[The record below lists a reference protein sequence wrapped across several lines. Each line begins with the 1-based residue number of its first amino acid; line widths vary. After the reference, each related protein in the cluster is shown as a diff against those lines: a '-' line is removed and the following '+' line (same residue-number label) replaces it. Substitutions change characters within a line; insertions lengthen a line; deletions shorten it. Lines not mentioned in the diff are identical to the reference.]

1 MQGRIVSC
9 VNQGSLVQVLIE
21 TEEGL
26 ESIPIDERCFK
37 EMIEMKE
44 KFEGKEIEY
53 SGKYGLVI
61 FQEDKMEEKLD
72 GKEVF

>member
-1 MQGRIVSC
+1 MLASVF
-9 VNQGSLVQVLIE
+9 VLDNE
-21 TEEGL
+21 TL
-26 ESIPIDERCFK
+26 EWVEIANGV
-37 EMIEMKE
+37 
-44 KFEGKEIEY
+44 EGKEIEY

>member
-44 KFEGKEIEY
+44 KLEGKEIEY